1 MEHCAIWGIQA
12 WGLAYLFPVLA
23 LDQMRRCQRHE
34 VVRVGNPQSRFVYVV
49 DMRDILAHPKL
60 WLAFGASTI
69 LVFQYKTYFLSQELR
84 V

>member
-12 WGLAYLFPVLA
+12 WGLTYLFPVLA
-23 LDQMRRCQRHE
+23 VDQMRRCQRHE
-34 VVRVGNPQSRFVYVV
+34 VVRVGNPQSRYVNVV
-49 DMRDILAHPKL
+49 DVKDILAHPRL

-84 V
+84 I